1 MRVFGKISLFVIVF
15 LIVLWIIFWFFSRK
29 TFSAE
34 YGISFNQNHAASLGL
49 DWKQAYTDILSELH
63 PKHVRVAAMWSEV
76 EIASGVYDFA
86 DVDMLLNTAEQLN
99 AQVLLVVGQKAPR
112 WPECHVPEWVSGY
125 TQEEYRAHL
134 FSYIQAV
141 VKRYAN
147 HPALALWQV
156 ENEPFIRFEFGDCA
170 AYRKDLVMEEI
181 DLVRSLDP
189 NHRIVVTDSGE
200 LSTWRRAS
208 RAGDIFGTTLYR
220 IVETPWGF
228 TFRYDWLPAGFY
240 RIKSRLFGRGYDDFF
255 VSELQTEPWF
265 TDSNPT
271 NTPIEQQEKT
281 MDPKR
286 LQAHIDYASHVGA
299 SRVYLWG
306 AEWWYFMKT
315 QKADARYWDVVK
327 EVFSF
332 QE

>member
-1 MRVFGKISLFVIVF
+1 MRLFGKISLFVIVF
-15 LIVLWIIFWFFSRK
+15 LIILWIIFWLFGRK
-29 TFSAE
+29 TFSV
-34 YGISFNQNHAASLGL
+34 ISFNQNHATSLGL
-49 DWKQAYTDILSELH
+49 DWKQAYRDILSELR
-63 PKHVRVAAMWSEV
+63 PTHVRVAGMWSEI
-76 EIASGVYDFA
+76 EMRQGAYDFA
-86 DVDMLLNTAEQLN
+86 DVDFMMDTATEVG
-99 AQVLLVVGQKAPR
+99 ASVLLVVGQKAPR
-112 WPECHVPEWVSGY
+112 WPECHVPEWVAEYSA
-125 TQEEYRAHL
+125 EEYRTHL
-134 FSYIQAV
+134 FSYIKAV
-141 VKRYAN
+141 VERYAN

-181 DLVRSLDP
+181 DLVRSLDL
-189 NHRIVVTDSGE
+189 NHQIVVTDSGE

-220 IVETPWGF
+220 IVDTPWNF

-240 RIKSRLFGRGYDDFF
+240 RIKSRVFGRGYDDFF
-255 VSELQTEPWF
+255 VSELQAEPWF

-271 NTPIEQQEKT
+271 NTSIEVQERT
-281 MDPKR
+281 MNLKR
-286 LQAHIDYASHVGA
+286 LERHIDYASHVGA

-315 QKADARYWDVVK
+315 QKQDARYWGVVK
-327 EVFSF
+327 ETFSF